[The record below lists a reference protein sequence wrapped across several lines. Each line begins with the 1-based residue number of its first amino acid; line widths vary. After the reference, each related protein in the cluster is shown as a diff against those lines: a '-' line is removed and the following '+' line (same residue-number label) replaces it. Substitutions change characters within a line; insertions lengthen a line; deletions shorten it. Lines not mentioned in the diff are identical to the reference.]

1 MERTRKTSNGR
12 RCTVYDLGLKVH
24 HTICVPL
31 RKGYNFWKIS
41 CFYKLFKRN
50 HPLMII
56 RFSWLKR
63 LLGEPLSS
71 REIFGGK
78 QDKYTAKR
86 SHSLGN
92 ALSVRRIPSLGLE
105 PLEPRH
111 LFSSNVL
118 HSSSFGK
125 IWYTLFCFVGSFCSL
140 R

>member
-1 MERTRKTSNGR
+1 MVGQAGDAKGHKT
-12 RCTVYDLGLKVH
+12 LL
-24 HTICVPL
+24 
-31 RKGYNFWKIS
+31 
-41 CFYKLFKRN
+41 
-50 HPLMII
+50 

-111 LFSSNVL
+111 LLLAKCRIMPLS
-118 HSSSFGK
+118 
-125 IWYTLFCFVGSFCSL
+125 
-140 R
+140 